1 MFEFTEW
8 SHILKKMYEETLA
21 TKYFYFFLG
30 NSTHVADLAFF
41 LGGKPKELATFQKG
55 GLDWHPTAS
64 VFSGAGITDKNAL
77 FSYHANWEAPGRWSV
92 EILTPKHRL
101 YFKPMETLQI
111 QEIGSVAV
119 NPVQIDDTLDKEFKP
134 GLYLQVKSFL
144 DGKTEKFCSL
154 QEQKEMIEKVYL
166 KICRYI

>member
-1 MFEFTEW
+1 MF
-8 SHILKKMYEETLA
+8 SPA
-21 TKYFYFFLG
+21 Q
-30 NSTHVADLAFF
+30 
-41 LGGKPKELATFQKG
+41 EL
-55 GLDWHPTAS
+55 L
-64 VFSGAGITDKNAL
+64 IKNAL

-144 DGKTEKFCSL
+144 DGK
-154 QEQKEMIEKVYL
+154 QKNSVPYKN
-166 KICRYI
+166 KKK